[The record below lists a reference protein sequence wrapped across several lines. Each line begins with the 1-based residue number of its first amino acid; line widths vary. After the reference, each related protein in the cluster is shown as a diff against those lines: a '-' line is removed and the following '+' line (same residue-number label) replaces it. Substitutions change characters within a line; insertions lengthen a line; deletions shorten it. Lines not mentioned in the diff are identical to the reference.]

1 MLRLLDGVAVMALN
15 VLLALSWATTA
26 LAQADGDGDA
36 FDGDEL
42 GLVPIALGLAV
53 VGYLA
58 WAALRRKSRNSG

>member
-1 MLRLLDGVAVMALN
+1 MLRLLDGIAVVGLN
-15 VLLALSWATTA
+15 MLSALSWATTA

-42 GLVPIALGLAV
+42 GFIPIALGIAV

-58 WAALRRKSRNSG
+58 WIALRRRSRNSG

>member
-1 MLRLLDGVAVMALN
+1 MHRLLNGVAVVALD
-15 VLLALSWATTA
+15 VLLALSWATAA

-42 GLVPIALGLAV
+42 GLVPIALGIAV

-58 WAALRRKSRNSG
+58 WLALRRRSRNSG

>member
-1 MLRLLDGVAVMALN
+1 MHRLLNGVAVVAFN
-15 VLLALSWATTA
+15 VLLVLSWATAA

-42 GLVPIALGLAV
+42 SLVPIALGIAV

-58 WAALRRKSRNSG
+58 WIALRRRSRNSG